1 MRLIFSETYD
11 QSSSFANSSRILSS
25 LISTTFLLDVSIFQ
39 SRKSL
44 YSLTN
49 ERSICWFLESAL
61 QFISAPFS
69 HACLRESIDG
79 IKDGLLDKLNQLKLM
94 SFIKSSS
101 ASLKCNSLFDTTSS
115 QDIED
120 FISES
125 FKSSRSFVSSHL
137 ILEFFESAFQSHA
150 FSLFSKINPNEI
162 FVLLFAD
169 KAFQFHSS
177 SMKL

>member
-11 QSSSFANSSRILSS
+11 QSSSFANSSRIFSS

-79 IKDGLLDKLNQLKLM
+79 IKDGLLDKLYQLKFPLNQPQR
-94 SFIKSSS
+94 FIFRIR
-101 ASLKCNSLFDTTSS
+101 LTSS
-115 QDIED
+115 LLYQVRTSLLQTSI
-120 FISES
+120 FI
-125 FKSSRSFVSSHL
+125 
-137 ILEFFESAFQSHA
+137 
-150 FSLFSKINPNEI
+150 
-162 FVLLFAD
+162 
-169 KAFQFHSS
+169 
-177 SMKL
+177 